1 MFWPIDTLNGYRAR
15 LDDYTL
21 HELVRYDPGVESVE
35 HDSYGEPIL
44 EHERGETVQLPDS
57 QPSKLPRRWAQTV
70 HTGYHWWS
78 VMISAG
84 KKLDAP
90 LPPKGDYVRTFQVT
104 ATMTDRANEKVQEL
118 LDNAGDG
125 VDLYIF
131 DTGVR
136 TSHVDF
142 LDWAGRGPSRASNFQ
157 GMTFSKYVNETMVM
171 PSSL

>member
-1 MFWPIDTLNGYRAR
+1 MLISPCRQENEYIVRLRDGHTIDSHFARIGRDLSRDAHMFWPIDTLNGYRAR

-44 EHERGETVQLPDS
+44 EHEQGQTVPIPDA
-57 QPSKLPRRWAQTV
+57 QPTKLSRRWAQTV

-104 ATMTDRANEKVQEL
+104 AMTTDGANRKV
-118 LDNAGDG
+118 
-125 VDLYIF
+125 
-131 DTGVR
+131 
-136 TSHVDF
+136 
-142 LDWAGRGPSRASNFQ
+142 
-157 GMTFSKYVNETMVM
+157 
-171 PSSL
+171 

>member
-1 MFWPIDTLNGYRAR
+1 MFWPIETLNGYRAR

-44 EHERGETVQLPDS
+44 EHEQGETVPLPDS
-57 QPSKLPRRWAQTV
+57 QPPKLSRRWAQTV

-90 LPPKGDYVRTFQVT
+90 LPPKGDYVRTFQLT
-104 ATMTDRANEKVQEL
+104 ATMTMEL
-118 LDNAGDG
+118 
-125 VDLYIF
+125 
-131 DTGVR
+131 TER
-136 TSHVDF
+136 SRSF
-142 LDWAGRGPSRASNFQ
+142 LITL
-157 GMTFSKYVNETMVM
+157 GMV
-171 PSSL
+171 